1 MAYNKD
7 AHAPL
12 QQEVNYSI
20 EELRQQVAEL
30 SQTVRELL
38 KGKGA
43 QLSGVSV
50 KYLDNLELLPVDKLA
65 NVHANGQTVADP
77 DVMLIYDASRSL
89 LRRITVEELYRR
101 YLNSKIPRAQG
112 TEGELQLK
120 GAGGG
125 GNFQTS
131 AHLKFKKADQTLVVK
146 GTIAATH
153 LAVDHSISAN
163 IDMVDETTYDVG
175 SYDYTVLAQTEDN
188 HVVINLPPPGTAK
201 GRVVN
206 FKKIAAPNTCVI
218 LCRGNL
224 IDGDDSYLL
233 KNNNSTCTL
242 QCDGESWWV
251 IAKNGT

>member
-12 QQEVNYSI
+12 KEEVDYSLEDLKQQI
-20 EELRQQVAEL
+20 RGL
-30 SQTVRELL
+30 SLTVQKLL

-50 KYLDNLELLPVDKLA
+50 KTLDNLELLPVDQLT

-77 DVMLIYDASRSL
+77 DIMLIYDTSRSL
-89 LRRITVEELYRR
+89 LRHITVDELYRR
-101 YLNSKIPRAQG
+101 YLNSKIPRAHG

-120 GAGGG
+120 GPGGG
-125 GNFQTS
+125 GNFTTS
-131 AHLKFKKADQTLVVK
+131 GHLRFKNADQTLLVN
-146 GTIAATH
+146 GTLATTH
-153 LAVDHSISAN
+153 LSVGNSISTN
-163 IDMVDETTYDVG
+163 IDIVDDPTYDVG
-175 SYDYTVLAQTEDN
+175 SFEHTVLAQTIDN

-201 GRVVN
+201 GRLLN
-206 FKKIAAPNTCVI
+206 FKKIGAPNTCVL

-224 IDGDDSYLL
+224 IDGDDSHLL

>member
-12 QQEVNYSI
+12 QEEVNCSLT
-20 EELRQQVAEL
+20 ELRQQVADL

-43 QLSGVSV
+43 QLNGVSV
-50 KYLDNLELLPVDKLA
+50 KHLDNLELFPIDNLR

-77 DVMLIYDASRSL
+77 DMMLIYDASRSL
-89 LRRITVEELYRR
+89 LRRITVDELYRR

-112 TEGELQLK
+112 TEGEVQLK
-120 GAGGG
+120 GGGGG

-131 AHLKFKKADQTLVVK
+131 GHLKFKSSDQTLTVN
-146 GTIAATH
+146 GTVATTH
-153 LAVDHSISAN
+153 LAVANSVSAN
-163 IDMVDETTYDVG
+163 MEKVDDPTYDVDT
-175 SYDYTVLAQTEDN
+175 YDYTILGDTQDN

-201 GRVVN
+201 GRLLN
-206 FKKIAAPNTCVI
+206 IKKIASSNTCVV